1 MNRTSTIILVFVTV
15 LSVLVGIRLYR
26 VRTAQASPQVPL
38 VQCVSS
44 VPQSW
49 GQFKGGSE
57 QAGLAFEDG
66 QGTIRFITNIP
77 CNGVIP
83 TVALEVRRT
92 K

>member
-1 MNRTSTIILVFVTV
+1 MKRTGVIILMSIATISF
-15 LSVLVGIRLYR
+15 LVWIRVYGA
-26 VRTAQASPQVPL
+26 RTAQASPQVPL

-44 VPQSW
+44 VPQTW

-57 QAGLAFEDG
+57 QTGLAFEDSL
-66 QGTIRFITNIP
+66 GTIRFITNIP
-77 CNGVIP
+77 CNGVTP